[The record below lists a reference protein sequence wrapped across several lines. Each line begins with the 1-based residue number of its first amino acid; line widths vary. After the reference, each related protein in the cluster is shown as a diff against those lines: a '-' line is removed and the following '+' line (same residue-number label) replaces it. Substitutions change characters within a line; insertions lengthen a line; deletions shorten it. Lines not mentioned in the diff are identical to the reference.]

1 MAASN
6 KVDLL
11 SLTEKEFSKLDTLVS
26 EISDK
31 TALAPH
37 PKDTI
42 SIKDTIVHRAHWIDL
57 FLGWYRDGK
66 AGKEVQTPAPGY
78 KWNQLKEY
86 NAKLRDQ
93 TRDVS
98 WKDAK
103 AHLTKSHKKLM
114 RLLKSLDNKA
124 LYGPKQFDWLNNWTL
139 GRWAEASG
147 PSHYRSATKYIRQI
161 LKAVK
166 APSK

>member
-6 KVDLL
+6 KADLL

-26 EISDK
+26 ELSNK
-31 TALAPH
+31 MALAPH
-37 PKDTI
+37 PEDAI

-86 NAKLRDQ
+86 NAELRDQ
-93 TRDVS
+93 TRNVS
-98 WKDAK
+98 WNDAK
-103 AHLTKSHKKLM
+103 THLTKSHKKLM

-166 APSK
+166 VTSK